1 MAKRT
6 RGCHVRACQRKAR
19 SGMIK
24 GSVGPSH
31 RVVAGRAHGRRI
43 LHGNVVWHRAAY
55 TLRAV
60 KVGDVAAGV
69 VAIRDRQG
77 VIVTGVAL
85 VAIGGC
91 SGRSHLVIAGQS
103 PARRGVAPRSRGK
116 RRCRR
121 VAVRAICK
129 PKCRARCRV
138 HRVIGAAVIGGVTVG
153 VCAGGGRSGK
163 VITTCGNGMAL
174 RALHGCSV

>member
-6 RGCHVRACQRKAR
+6 RGCQVRARQHKAR
-19 SGMIK
+19 RGVIK

-31 RVVAGRAHGRRI
+31 RVVAGRAHRRRI
-43 LHGNVVWHRAAY
+43 LHGNVVWHRAADR
-55 TLRAV
+55 LRTV
-60 KVGDVAAGV
+60 PVGDVAAGV
-69 VAIRDRQG
+69 VAIRDRQA

-103 PARRGVAPRSRGK
+103 PARRGMAPGSRGK

-121 VAVRAICK
+121 VAVRAICGQ
-129 PKCRARCRV
+129 KCRARCRV
-138 HRVIGAAVIGGVTVG
+138 HRVIGAVVVALMTVLVAATSRSREVIS
-153 VCAGGGRSGK
+153 AGGRA
-163 VITTCGNGMAL
+163 MAL